1 MKTAD
6 LFVVLIVATWLCACN
21 DSGGAGARPATVQA
35 VAPPLAAAASTAAA
49 AAAGPTPYP
58 ILFVTQAPVSTDR
71 EARLSAFANHL
82 AGIERAPRGGD
93 LMLRYPDGSLRNLT
107 SEAGYGSGGA
117 EGPNAIAVR
126 EPAVHWS
133 GTRALF
139 SMLVGAGEPVAAF
152 WQVYEAR
159 GLARDEAVNIVRVAG
174 QPARANNL
182 SPLYASDGRILFT
195 SDRPRGGAPH
205 LYPQLDEYEAMP
217 TTTGIWSLDPAKGSL
232 RIHNHTPSGA
242 FTPIVD
248 SYGRIVFTRWDHLQ
262 QDQLA
267 QRDRDALGNGVAL
280 PFGSF
285 NYAGETPGAP
295 ALPTR
300 EEPFP
305 ESRSGGSGPY
315 GAVSAYTNNLFTAWQ
330 MNQDGSAEE
339 TLNHVGQHELMFG
352 ALLPSFAGDPALSKR
367 TVDALHANRLPLRR
381 ESGLFHLREDPRR
394 PGSYLATTA
403 RMHDAFTTG
412 QLVMLSGSPSLNG
425 EQMTLTALTPGA
437 PGDAFAG
444 GRYRNPLPLSDGTLV
459 ASYSSLRQVP
469 EPGKPLP
476 DLRLVRLERDQAS
489 GLYRAGAPL
498 TAGIRKS
505 LGWSTPGGRMAWS
518 GELWELEAVEVR
530 PQPAPPGARP
540 GLDAPERAVLA
551 EEGVSEDALRAW
563 LRKRD
568 LALIVTRDQT

>member
-1 MKTAD
+1 VK
-6 LFVVLIVATWLCACN
+6 
-21 DSGGAGARPATVQA
+21 
-35 VAPPLAAAASTAAA
+35 
-49 AAAGPTPYP
+49 
-58 ILFVTQAPVSTDR
+58 
-71 EARLSAFANHL
+71 
-82 AGIERAPRGGD
+82 
-93 LMLRYPDGSLRNLT
+93 
-107 SEAGYGSGGA
+107 
-117 EGPNAIAVR
+117 
-126 EPAVHWS
+126 
-133 GTRALF
+133 
-139 SMLVGAGEPVAAF
+139 
-152 WQVYEAR
+152 
-159 GLARDEAVNIVRVAG
+159 IVRVAG

-182 SPLYASDGRILFT
+182 SPVYASDGRILFT
-195 SDRPRGGAPH
+195 SDRPRSGAPH

-217 TTTGIWSLDPAKGSL
+217 TTTGIWSLDPASGRL
-232 RIHNHTPSGA
+232 RILNHTPSGA

-285 NYAGETPGAP
+285 NYAGEAP
-295 ALPTR
+295 DAAALPSR
-300 EEPFP
+300 DEPFP

-315 GAVSAYTNNLFTAWQ
+315 GPVSAYTNNFFTIWQ

-352 ALLPSFAGDPALSKR
+352 ALVPSFAGDPALSNR

-394 PGSYLATTA
+394 PGSYVATTA

-412 QLVMLSGSPSLNG
+412 QLVMLSGSPALNG
-425 EQMTLTALTPGA
+425 EQMTLTALTAAA

-444 GRYRNPLPLSDGTLV
+444 GRFRNPLPLSDGTLV
-459 ASYSSLRQVP
+459 ASYSRETRAP
-469 EPGKPLP
+469 PPGKPLP
-476 DLRLVRLERDQAS
+476 DLRLVRLELDQAS

-505 LGWSTPGGRMAWS
+505 LGWWTPAGRKEWS

-530 PQPAPPGARP
+530 PRPAPPGARP
-540 GLDAPERAVLA
+540 GLEAPERAVLA
-551 EEGVSEDALRAW
+551 EAGVSEEALRAW
-563 LRKRD
+563 LQQRD
-568 LALIVTRDQT
+568 LALIVTRDQTSRDRADLQQPFNLRVPGGKQTLSPAAPDAKVYEIAHFQLFAGEQVRAYPGRAGRRVIAQPLAAGANPADRAAPAGSVRIAPDGSTAAFVPARRALTWQTTDPKGTAIVRERNWITFQAGEMRVCASCHGVNARNQAGQPDPRNKPQALRELLEWWKTLPR